1 MTARKTVID
10 KHHAP
15 HQAPHLIQGP
25 ILIGIGAN
33 LSSERFGS
41 PQDACEGAITALND
55 TPGVRVIAQSRW
67 FKSQPVP
74 ISDQPWFINGVAEVE
89 TNLSPQALLDTLH
102 AIEANFGR
110 VRTVQNAP
118 RVLDLDLLAYGDA
131 VMTDDEKGGAEIP
144 HPRLSGRAFVL
155 LPIGDIAPL
164 WVHPHSG
171 RALAEMVA
179 ELPQDQV
186 CRPAE

>member
-10 KHHAP
+10 K
-15 HQAPHLIQGP
+15 HLIQGP

-33 LSSERFGS
+33 LASESFGS
-41 PQDACEGAITALND
+41 PQDACKAALTALNE
-55 TPGVRVIAQSRW
+55 TPGVRVTAQSRW
-67 FKSQPVP
+67 FESQPVP

-89 TNLSPQALLDTLH
+89 TNLSPQVLLDTLH
-102 AIEANFGR
+102 TIEANFGR

-118 RVLDLDLLAYGDA
+118 RVLDLDLLAYGNEIITA
-131 VMTDDEKGGAEIP
+131 GGEGGAEIP
-144 HPRLSGRAFVL
+144 HPRLSDRAFVL
-155 LPIGDIAPL
+155 LPVGDIAPF
-164 WVHPHSG
+164 WVHPLTD
-171 RALAEMVA
+171 RTLAEMVA

>member
-1 MTARKTVID
+1 MIARKTVIE
-10 KHHAP
+10 KLLS
-15 HQAPHLIQGP
+15 PHLIQGP
-25 ILIGIGAN
+25 VLIGIGAN
-33 LSSERFGS
+33 LSSKRFGL
-41 PQDACEGAITALND
+41 PQDACEAALAALNEM
-55 TPGVRVIAQSRW
+55 PGVRVTAQSRW
-67 FKSQPVP
+67 FESQPVP

-89 TNLSPQALLDTLH
+89 TRLSPQALLDALH
-102 AIEANFGR
+102 TIEATFGR

-118 RVLDLDLLAYGDA
+118 RVLDLDLLAYGDV
-131 VMTDDEKGGAEIP
+131 VMIDDEKGGAEIP

-171 RALAEMVA
+171 RTLAQMVA

-186 CRPAE
+186 CRPAK

>member
-1 MTARKTVID
+1 MTARKTIID
-10 KHHAP
+10 KH
-15 HQAPHLIQGP
+15 LTQGP

-33 LSSERFGS
+33 LPSERFGL
-41 PQDACEGAITALND
+41 PQDACKAALTALNE
-55 TPGVRVIAQSRW
+55 TPGVRVTSQSRW
-67 FKSQPVP
+67 FESQPVP

-102 AIEANFGR
+102 TIEANFGR

-118 RVLDLDLLAYGDA
+118 RVLDLDLLAYGDEI
-131 VMTDDEKGGAEIP
+131 MTAGGDGGAEIP

-164 WVHPHSG
+164 WVHPHTG
-171 RALAEMVA
+171 RTLAEMVA